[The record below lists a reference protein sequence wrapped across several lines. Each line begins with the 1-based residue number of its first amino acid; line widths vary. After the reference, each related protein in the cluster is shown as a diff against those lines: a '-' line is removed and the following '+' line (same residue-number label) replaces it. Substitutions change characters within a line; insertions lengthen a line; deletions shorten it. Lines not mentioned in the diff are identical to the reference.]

1 MRQGIYK
8 KVVFLI
14 LVVSVA
20 MPYVSFADTA
30 HRAQSIFPLG
40 FWGFPDS
47 GLLSCHGDPATNP
60 NACKNF
66 CDFIDTGVNII
77 YFVMTIALFAAT
89 PILLAWGGILILTA
103 GANPGNIETGK
114 KVLKGTLIGVVIIL
128 LAFVVI
134 KSIVTFLGVNL
145 AGINSA
151 LNCHVP

>member
-1 MRQGIYK
+1 MR
-8 KVVFLI
+8 KVIFSI
-14 LVVSVA
+14 LLLLVA
-20 MPYVSFADTA
+20 APYLVFADTA

-60 NACKNF
+60 NACKSF

-77 YFVMTIALFAAT
+77 YFVMTIALFALT
-89 PILLAWGGILILTA
+89 PILFAWGGILILTA

-114 KVLKGTLIGVVIIL
+114 KILRGTLIGMVIVL

-134 KSIVTFLGVNL
+134 KSIVTFLGVDL
-145 AGINSA
+145 PGITSA
-151 LNCHVP
+151 LNCQVPQSSQ